1 MGKKLK
7 NYQEFPKMKN
17 NFIENI
23 NDEKYFY
30 SLIEDIE
37 NSKVGFYSVGLYP
50 ASLAYNCAMHGK
62 SNNILLA
69 PREDRDLLGAFSNDV
84 LSHMD
89 NKIIEK
95 IKRMGH
101 YSVEGKRKAFDLK
114 DLLLECEIVI
124 LASNSN
130 HIKDDVKH
138 ALELRK
144 TLKRENVVLGCL
156 VVLFALTIKVKT
168 LLFSVINIQI

>member
-1 MGKKLK
+1 MGKKIK

-17 NFIENI
+17 NFVENI
-23 NDEKYFY
+23 KDEKYFY

-69 PREDRDLLGAFSNDV
+69 PRENRDLLGAFSNDV
-84 LSHMD
+84 LSDMD
-89 NKIIEK
+89 NETVEK

-101 YSVEGKRKAFDLK
+101 YSSEGIRKSFDLK
-114 DLLLECEIVI
+114 DLLLGLSLI
-124 LASNSN
+124 
-130 HIKDDVKH
+130 HI
-138 ALELRK
+138 
-144 TLKRENVVLGCL
+144 
-156 VVLFALTIKVKT
+156 
-168 LLFSVINIQI
+168 

>member
-30 SLIEDIE
+30 SLIE
-37 NSKVGFYSVGLYP
+37 NLANCKVGFYSVGLYP

-69 PREDRDLLGAFSNDV
+69 PRDGRDLLGAFSKDV
-84 LSHMD
+84 LSNME
-89 NKIIEK
+89 NEIIER
-95 IKRMGH
+95 IDRMGH
-101 YSVEGKRKAFDLK
+101 YVFEGRRKYYDLSE
-114 DLLLECEIVI
+114 LLLKCETDVLKHQKIWK
-124 LASNSN
+124 NSS
-130 HIKDDVKH
+130 
-138 ALELRK
+138 K
-144 TLKRENVVLGCL
+144 TIDPNNR
-156 VVLFALTIKVKT
+156 A
-168 LLFSVINIQI
+168 

>member
-1 MGKKLK
+1 
-7 NYQEFPKMKN
+7 MKN

-37 NSKVGFYSVGLYP
+37 KIKVGFYSVGLYP

-69 PREDRDLLGAFSNDV
+69 PRKDRDLLGAFSKDV
-84 LSHMD
+84 LSDMD

-101 YSVEGKRKAFDLK
+101 YCEEEKES
-114 DLLLECEIVI
+114 LLI
-124 LASNSN
+124 
-130 HIKDDVKH
+130 
-138 ALELRK
+138 
-144 TLKRENVVLGCL
+144 
-156 VVLFALTIKVKT
+156 
-168 LLFSVINIQI
+168 

>member
-1 MGKKLK
+1 
-7 NYQEFPKMKN
+7 MKN

-84 LSHMD
+84 ISDMD
-89 NKIIEK
+89 NEIIEK

-101 YSVEGKRKAFDLK
+101 SSEGKRKSFDLK
-114 DLLLECEIVI
+114 DLILECEIVI

-144 TLKRENVVLGCL
+144 TLKLSL
-156 VVLFALTIKVKT
+156 IH
-168 LLFSVINIQI
+168 I

>member
-1 MGKKLK
+1 
-7 NYQEFPKMKN
+7 MKN

-69 PREDRDLLGAFSNDV
+69 PRKNRDLLGAFSNDV
-84 LSHMD
+84 LSDMD
-89 NKIIEK
+89 NKICLLYTSPSPRDRTRC
-95 IKRMGH
+95 RMP
-101 YSVEGKRKAFDLK
+101 SSA
-114 DLLLECEIVI
+114 
-124 LASNSN
+124 
-130 HIKDDVKH
+130 
-138 ALELRK
+138 
-144 TLKRENVVLGCL
+144 
-156 VVLFALTIKVKT
+156 
-168 LLFSVINIQI
+168 

>member
-1 MGKKLK
+1 
-7 NYQEFPKMKN
+7 MKN

-30 SLIEDIE
+30 SLIEDLE

-84 LSHMD
+84 LSDMD
-89 NKIIEK
+89 NETIEK
-95 IKRMGH
+95 IKSMGN
-101 YSVEGKRKAFDLK
+101 YSSFLENLDNFFNFLPIPTFFYIKAIFDHSKLF
-114 DLLLECEIVI
+114 I
-124 LASNSN
+124 
-130 HIKDDVKH
+130 
-138 ALELRK
+138 
-144 TLKRENVVLGCL
+144 ENIEFFNL
-156 VVLFALTIKVKT
+156 
-168 LLFSVINIQI
+168 

>member
-1 MGKKLK
+1 M
-7 NYQEFPKMKN
+7 
-17 NFIENI
+17 
-23 NDEKYFY
+23 
-30 SLIEDIE
+30 IEDID

-84 LSHMD
+84 LSQMD
-89 NKIIEK
+89 NEILEK

-101 YSVEGKRKAFDLK
+101 YSSEGKRKSFDLK
-114 DLLLECEIVI
+114 HLLLECELVI

-130 HIKDDVKH
+130 HIQDEVKN
-138 ALELRK
+138 AL
-144 TLKRENVVLGCL
+144 
-156 VVLFALTIKVKT
+156 
-168 LLFSVINIQI
+168 

>member
-1 MGKKLK
+1 
-7 NYQEFPKMKN
+7 MKN

-37 NSKVGFYSVGLYP
+37 QSKVGFYSVGLYP

-84 LSHMD
+84 LFDMD
-89 NKIIEK
+89 KEIIEK

-101 YSVEGKRKAFDLK
+101 YSSEGKRRSFRSK
-114 DLLLECEIVI
+114 DF
-124 LASNSN
+124 
-130 HIKDDVKH
+130 
-138 ALELRK
+138 
-144 TLKRENVVLGCL
+144 
-156 VVLFALTIKVKT
+156 LFPSEK
-168 LLFSVINIQI
+168 